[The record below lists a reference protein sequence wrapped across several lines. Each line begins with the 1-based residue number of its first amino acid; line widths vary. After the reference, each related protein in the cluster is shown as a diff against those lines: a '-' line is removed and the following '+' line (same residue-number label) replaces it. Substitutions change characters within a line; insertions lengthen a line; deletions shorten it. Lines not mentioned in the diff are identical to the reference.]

1 MGLRSEAGEETGR
14 PQIAC
19 IYHPVSFTLWQEGHQ
34 NAGILV
40 NFINLKYGDMTWCD
54 TYEEIRVK
62 YPDTV
67 FEEYWLVK
75 EDVAKL
81 ANHEP
86 IIKG

>member
-1 MGLRSEAGEETGR
+1 M
-14 PQIAC
+14 
-19 IYHPVSFTLWQEGHQ
+19 
-34 NAGILV
+34 